1 MPNFK
6 NYISGLQKQGV
17 EEEGTQAEE
26 NSPDFQTE
34 KGQEQTDPQKPQPS
48 KEPEKPKAVFNNDVE
63 RQASIGNSVQSQ
75 NDPLGASQQYEPEA
89 GQNSMGADVTGRDW
103 VTETGNSF
111 MRGMGD
117 HVIGGFG
124 DIAQVV
130 GAAVPGINMF
140 DGNILSRYLQE
151 KGSSIAGNNQVYMPE
166 ELQNPEFSI
175 KTLADPQFW
184 SKHGAEYIPQLAEF
198 VFLSKGAGSL
208 AKRGANNLA
217 GRALKGGLVKNA
229 KGTLKNSASKLA
241 KGADELME
249 VAGTGKGIGKAITDV
264 GKLTNAAGMAVE
276 NIAGGMAS
284 NIVSGLLNSAEAYNS
299 RKDLVGENGEPI
311 FNKEELSDIAAKTF
325 SNNLMY
331 MGIDIL
337 SWGMTYG
344 NAGKILKQSSLMR
357 KGKQA
362 FNSSKNFKNISKAF
376 TAKTSPTLRK
386 LVSVSGKA
394 LQEGY
399 EETFQETY
407 ESWAA
412 MMAES
417 DVMGTEPEYS
427 SFMEFYNSKENE
439 GTKTIAFALGALG
452 GSVSG
457 VISGIN
463 KDAERSRQLYN
474 RTENLK
480 TIFDSADEK
489 GNEMQKFHMRETIS
503 DMVLQDKTDMFESY
517 SQNLIKEGILSDEEV
532 AKMKKTIDDYMVLDN
547 QAEQLNIRGKHALF
561 QNHSTEMFFQ
571 EQVEVEQ
578 AKLEN
583 VIEVISNSNLTEQ
596 QKESEINKRTADTKK
611 TIQGLSYGIAQSQ
624 ANKANLILGK
634 AVENVVEPISVKN
647 EKGQNIIATGL
658 AKADYKYFVEK
669 ANEDILKKRN
679 QAEVLMDNAEYD
691 GVAAGKKAIGKI
703 SELGNKAKSLFGNLF
718 NKDKDEQAETTQE
731 AETTEE
737 AESQREDDES
747 TSPPSPIGQGPN
759 GDTENDGDA
768 AESVQGEENGD
779 NESGESENITGEV
792 SDDISEDE
800 LNELGDLEEE
810 AETLRKPK
818 KKESKEDSSNRKK
831 RAEEVANRISELADK
846 AKAKVDK
853 ALPKGLAKET
863 YDNIVA
869 KIKGQKPLSTKEQ
882 EVVDKFN
889 DTFDKVK
896 ETAKDKTKQF
906 QNFVNKQA
914 DPESEVSKEVKKKKK
929 QIKSQATKIKKK
941 ISKAIDDYK
950 KASGPYSGMES
961 RGEELAE
968 SNSDLSEQ
976 IDEEDNTVFIESNRP
991 LEENRAEA
999 PIIGRIRNSPSDLDK
1014 MVAINQRLNFM
1025 FPKADSRV
1033 NAYILDDLVKALGI
1047 RGAGLSVSAAVFVR
1061 SNEWNQ
1067 GEVFMHEMTHIF
1079 YKFAKDRPET
1089 KAVLEQVMANKKLV
1103 NEIASFYPDYVL
1115 YNFGVGDAKEVGTFS
1130 GVPTDE
1136 DLIEYAA
1143 TILPL
1148 AEQKYILE
1156 EAFVAT
1162 MQGPLSK
1169 KYNKFF
1175 GLNEEVKRTKSSRKW
1190 WKMIDTK
1197 AKSEPTYLQESQ
1209 ELIQKL
1215 NDGQELSFDNMRDY
1229 IVMEFLKEV
1238 PRIEASE
1245 IGFESRSSAY
1255 DANVMQRRVKI
1266 KTRLEE
1272 EVGSYVA
1279 EENKNLFT
1287 KKEDSLDQILDE
1299 VSDNQED
1306 ADYVIS
1312 IAEKSF
1318 MTRTAK
1324 ATKIINNFVKEYNRA
1339 IRLRKTIWGKQGPLF
1354 DKKEFKYK
1362 IFQLAS
1368 NTSNSVDFID
1378 ALENS
1383 PHADIQA
1390 FNKFLELRAPEAKTV
1405 LLNSTWTLFSNYR
1418 MVNAVKS
1425 VMSGTDGNVKHS
1437 IEESLS
1443 KREQSQAQSM
1453 MDNMAKAKD
1462 YFINDKTHLL
1472 ADQWAQFET
1481 IIAKVKDGTATNND
1495 YIKAYRFMAPP
1506 GVKMMDILENGFINV
1521 KGTYYSPV
1529 TVLKSF
1535 VDNDKHLG
1543 KAAKNGNRYIY
1554 PYNFRPIANA
1564 IMATNREFT
1573 QDSVV
1578 ENAKGNMVP
1587 VRMMNNHMTKELDQ
1601 MYDSLRP
1608 DKDGNVIPKA
1618 DFIKRY
1624 SHITRSKAYSK
1635 PVPNQFLDGFYDSV
1649 IAGNKPDLV
1658 YYTGIDDSVTNNANA
1673 FEDSTSYEQ
1682 SFEDF
1687 MMYASGLGKK
1697 TYLANVGVFGDSP
1710 RKYYM
1715 PTKRLDMSNEVNTAA
1730 YNIYRNISGD
1740 DISRRQFELNLKAEM
1755 KKEKDFFNKN
1765 GKELMKIESLKSLF
1779 DKNGKL
1785 TKEGGKVVNG
1795 YVYNQT
1801 INGLFMSEVVSP
1813 NIKISSVA
1821 KRLKNAGS
1829 PVISV
1834 NKNLKFEPIFFKDPK
1849 NDEAST
1855 DGGMFI
1861 LREDAERWANAGKGV
1876 FDLNEGF
1883 KFLNYSVEKDNPN
1896 FRGNTVLLKGYTTI
1910 IDQAFVDQNYKFK
1923 GLYEHMKARRAKM
1936 FEAYAKNN
1944 DGAQPSQNFT
1954 DGLENYFPIAIP
1966 FSSEKTGIQK
1976 GKGMENAPYL
1986 NELMDEEGVTKAGE
2000 FQDGMMYNAKGGFMG
2015 ISGYNFGPQQVMDK
2029 ITDEVTLPVQQMN
2042 SLLVHALNLGHR
2054 EEAEAI
2060 QELISEMMTGNL
2072 EQVTNELKK
2081 KDIATYEK
2089 IVTDAMN
2096 KEDMDQVQRFVIE
2109 KYGILHPRAI
2119 DIVSNQLANTLK
2131 SKGNKLRIP
2140 GTYAHQK
2147 SAYGWELPVD
2157 GEIKGSNELNGY
2169 SQSSTGLN
2177 RAEIVLPRHL
2187 EGKVRARKYY
2197 TLDSKLGDMATSAND
2212 TNGFLDKTK
2221 TPQENDLMR
2230 LKESATT
2237 FVAHLNKN
2245 KDATTPK
2252 LEVQTVLKEGKVIG
2266 YYVPGETVIATRVP
2280 SNGPNFTGI
2289 FEAVEFTVGNGNQVQ
2304 VPTSFSKTIGA
2315 DLDGDALFIQHK
2327 GKSKKMNEVID
2338 RMEKL
2343 WLSEKMAPFIQT
2355 AMDTTGEGK
2364 KLKEHINTQFPN
2376 YKKEQSLAFS
2386 PADRRKSYEDSMI
2399 AKRNIG
2405 TVFNLH
2411 RMANTL
2417 AAYRANMKEGITVNG
2432 ENFQVFEDLGKG
2444 DQSRNHKSALVA
2456 NLILDNLNE
2465 NAADA
2470 LNINEH
2476 TVSAFT
2482 LMVNLNIPIEDVATM
2497 MNAPMVKEYVSIMN
2511 ENNSAFHGYTP
2522 RKQMLTELA
2531 NRSVEGKTGTVKYDA
2546 NSTGGVITNAL
2557 NKDFYSKSNQSNIIN
2572 LIMKMDTVNAD
2583 IQQVSK
2589 IMAGHNGIETN
2600 PYLLE
2605 KQVAEFKRIMNND
2618 ETSTMNIPADMAKNP
2633 DLKRYL
2639 ATAEATLEHT
2649 KQIDLVYR
2657 PAITK
2662 FLEGL
2667 ATKQGMELLNDNQ
2680 IKKYTRSVS
2689 KFLHAHISGYNDISK
2704 EELSEIVD
2712 PKNANSV
2719 FADLSEYIAKIKME
2733 GNLENNLLLTQGLN
2747 MKFDGNKPYISMNS
2761 SFFDE
2766 SLTTQEVRKMNKE
2779 FTDLPADL
2787 QYKLVYYDLTKNG
2800 WGSPLSMLPIT
2811 DSFTNQI
2818 LVNNLNED
2826 FKNKNDKSYTRPELR
2841 ELEEVLMLKD
2851 INGPRNNIPF
2861 FNIKGLSSDK
2871 ATIEM
2876 QKNPQFKKAL
2886 ENNSQFYFKSRDA
2899 KGVMNLYKFI
2909 GNKPE
2914 VFNKPISNSLNR
2926 LQYLAKNGTGM
2937 IKKIPR
2943 RTNEQLDIDLVTIT
2957 AKGNPPIK
2965 KKAKPVAMESRSLKE
2980 DIDHTFKNAPDLGN
2994 IGTKGQYAAYL
3005 KSIFPKSTLNQI
3017 VYHGTSHNFDNFS
3030 KRRSTREYSTQPK
3043 GVIYFSSSYEGAD
3056 QFSKEMGNGN
3066 NPKVMPTLLN
3076 IENPFI
3082 EDMSSITRKNPKGY
3096 DIEQY
3101 YKPGASGMAH
3111 FGQEH
3116 NGHIGYKPEL
3126 YSEIIK
3132 KALKNKNDGVFLLNA
3147 EDVPFSEMDK
3157 VDDYMIFDPKQAY
3170 SLGTKKDKLGFK
3182 KFVDSNPNSKVRFGE
3197 PLGMESREEF
3207 WDYKSQDVMDRQSF
3221 NDAMEFNKF
3230 QTQESKAEAY
3240 QLYVDEKTKANEIY
3254 NKRFRGKDFNNFS
3267 PEKLMELYRT
3277 YGSRNAYA
3285 YANITTP
3292 IVKALAAKISAQQSQ
3307 LTGRTKTNEDL
3318 NPVQTWLM
3326 SNNIPSNHPEIQG
3339 MVRNMTAM
3347 EKDFQNEKKKY
3358 VTKINDTTNAL
3369 YKEKFGFMFNSGN
3382 PIDIFKRFYYSYIHN
3397 RKNLY
3402 NILYGNIVE
3411 ENEIVS
3417 EGKVVKEFKLKSNE
3431 EINKLKEQG
3440 RLSEAEYNFYKMFT
3454 DVTSELAPYST
3465 TNGKKVRRGY
3475 IPHTSMGT
3483 FESFANRGLLGL
3495 LQNSKSSDDA
3505 LNEVMMY
3512 TNNPDTGKK
3521 ELVSFKD
3528 IDNVYSAMSASTGNN
3543 AKKIKEYI
3551 ILKNKAKKLL
3561 KSGKNEDGSDIQVS
3575 SFEMDSALSF
3585 GLMNRFA
3592 NSRSGQSA
3600 KMPSMDLNHAL
3611 NTYVH
3616 STLFVNGNENFA
3628 GFKTMQA
3635 VVDGVLALN
3644 QDKGLKNAGKYVKM
3658 NWKDYYLKGKRQ
3670 NLLGERG
3677 DKVVDLLTKMNLFW
3691 QLGFEASYVM
3701 GNIASGKYHNIKNG
3715 SVKEWAKGESRFW
3728 GTDTD
3733 STNPFDIVKRF
3744 KRTQKILKTL
3754 NFMDINVY
3762 DNVSMSSK
3770 GRLDNFLGDLALM
3783 PMTWSEKWIQGV
3795 QMAGMLTEAE
3805 WNKFDDNGDY
3815 KPMEAPIDNQRLS
3828 MLEDE
3833 VKKSQG
3839 KGYQATDQRL
3849 IQQYSLGRMM
3859 LQFSRFLPTVVNDRF
3874 AKQDIDIYGKEHIGS
3889 LRMVFKT
3896 VAEVQS
3902 MNPKDYIEYRRKLQ
3916 KESPELAKRLDS
3928 GLKGL
3933 AMSGLIGGFALGADN
3948 DFAKSTYWDANYY
3961 MDLDKI
3967 EYKLIPSAVRT
3978 TKSMI
3983 ESIF

>member
-6 NYISGLQKQGV
+6 NYISSLQKQGV

-26 NSPDFQTE
+26 NNPDYQTE
-34 KGQEQTDPQKPQPS
+34 KGQENTDPKQPTA
-48 KEPEKPKAVFNNDVE
+48 KEPEQPKAVFPNAQE
-63 RQASIGNSVQSQ
+63 RQASIGSAVQSK
-75 NDPLGASQQYEPEA
+75 NDPLGAKQQYEPEA
-89 GQNSMGADVTGRDW
+89 GENSVGADVSGRDW
-103 VTETGNSF
+103 VTEAGVSF
-111 MRGMGD
+111 MRGIGD

-124 DIAQVV
+124 DVAQVV
-130 GAAVPGINMF
+130 GSAVPGIDMF
-140 DGNILSRYLQE
+140 DGNVISRFLQE
-151 KGSSIAGNNQVYMPE
+151 KGEGISENNQVYMPE
-166 ELQNPEFSI
+166 ELKNPEFSI

-198 VFLSKGAGSL
+198 IFLSKGAGAL
-208 AKRGANNLA
+208 AKRGSNALA
-217 GRALKGGLVKNA
+217 GKALKKGLIKNA
-229 KGTLKNSASKLA
+229 KGTLKNGSKKLA
-241 KGADELME
+241 SGADEVME
-249 VAGTGKGIGKAITDV
+249 VAGTGKGIGKAVTDL
-264 GKLTNAAGMAVE
+264 GKLTNTAGAAVE

-284 NIVSGLLNSAEAYNS
+284 NVISGLLNSAEAYNS
-299 RKDLVGENGEPI
+299 RKELTDENGNPL
-311 FNKEELSDIAAKTF
+311 FTNDELSDIAAKTF
-325 SNNLMY
+325 SNNLKY
-331 MGIDIL
+331 MAVDIL

-344 NAGKILKQSSLMR
+344 NAGKILKQSNLIK

-362 FNSSKNFKNISKAF
+362 FDSSKNFKNISKAF

-386 LVSVSGKA
+386 LVSASGKA

-417 DVMGTEPEYS
+417 DVMGTEPEYG
-427 SFMEFYNSKENE
+427 SFMEFYNSEENE

-452 GSVSG
+452 GGVSG
-457 VISGIN
+457 IVSGIN

-503 DMVLQDKTDMFESY
+503 DMVLQDKTEMFESY
-517 SQNLIKEGILSDEEV
+517 SQNLIKEGIITEEE
-532 AKMKKTIDDYMVLDN
+532 AQKMQEDIDDYMVLDN

-561 QNHSTEMFFQ
+561 LNHSAEMFFQ
-571 EQVEVEQ
+571 EQVEVEKS
-578 AKLEN
+578 KLEN
-583 VIEVISNSNLTEQ
+583 VIEILVNSNLTEQ
-596 QKESEINKRTADTKK
+596 QIESEINERTAETDK
-611 TIQGLSYGIAQSQ
+611 TIQGLTYGIAQAQ

-634 AVENVVEPISVKN
+634 AVENVVEPIQVKN
-647 EKGQNIIATGL
+647 ERGQDIIATGL
-658 AKADYKYFVEK
+658 AKADYKYFVQK
-669 ANEDILKKRN
+669 SNEDILKKNN
-679 QAEVLMDNAEYD
+679 QAEVLKDNAEYD
-691 GVAAGKKAIGKI
+691 GANIGKKAIGKI
-703 SELGNKAKSLFGNLF
+703 SELGNKAKSLFDNLF
-718 NKDKDEQAETTQE
+718 NKNKDDVSEES
-731 AETTEE
+731 ETTEE
-737 AESQREDDES
+737 VATTEETESQREDGEGVPP
-747 TSPPSPIGQGPN
+747 TSPTGQG
-759 GDTENDGDA
+759 TDGDNEIDGA
-768 AESVQGEENGD
+768 TAGDVQGEENGEND
-779 NESGESENITGEV
+779 SVESDDVTGEV
-792 SDDISEDE
+792 SDDITEDE
-800 LNELGDLEEE
+800 LNELSDLEEE
-810 AETLRKPK
+810 SETLSKPK
-818 KKESKEDSSNRKK
+818 KKESKEDASKREQRAKEVKK
-831 RAEEVANRISELADK
+831 RISELAEK
-846 AKAKVDK
+846 AKAKANK
-853 ALPKGLAKET
+853 ALPKGLAKKT
-863 YDNIVA
+863 YDDIVA
-869 KIKGQKPLSTKEQ
+869 KIKGQKSLTPKEQ
-882 EVVDKFN
+882 EIVDKFN

-896 ETAKDKTKQF
+896 ETAKDKSKQF

-914 DPESEVSKEVKKKKK
+914 EPKQVNKTKK

-941 ISKAIDDYK
+941 LSSAIDAYK
-950 KASGPYSGMES
+950 KGVGPFMES
-961 RGEELAE
+961 RGDELAE
-968 SNSDLSEQ
+968 SNSELSEQ
-976 IDEEDNTVFIESNRP
+976 NEADEFVTFEENNEP

-1047 RGAGLSVSAAVFVR
+1047 RGTGLAVSAAVFVR
-1061 SNEWNQ
+1061 SDEWNQ

-1079 YKFAKDRPET
+1079 YRFAKDRPET

-1103 NEIASFYPDYVL
+1103 NEIAERYPDYVL
-1115 YNFGVGDAKEVGTFS
+1115 YNFGVGESKEVGTFS
-1130 GVPTDE
+1130 GKPTEE
-1136 DLIEYAA
+1136 DLVEYGAS
-1143 TILPL
+1143 ILPL

-1169 KYNKFF
+1169 KYNNFF
-1175 GLNEEVKRTKSSRKW
+1175 GLSTEAKRTNTTRKW

-1215 NDGQELSFDNMRDY
+1215 NDGQDLSIDNMRDY

-1238 PRIEASE
+1238 PRIEATE
-1245 IGFESRSSAY
+1245 IGFESRSTAY
-1255 DANVMQRRVKI
+1255 DANIMQRRVKV
-1266 KTRLEE
+1266 KSRLEE
-1272 EVGSYVA
+1272 EVA
-1279 EENKNLFT
+1279 NFDPEENKNLFT
-1287 KKEDSLDQILDE
+1287 RKEDALDQILDE
-1299 VSDNQED
+1299 VADNQED
-1306 ADYVIS
+1306 ADNVIS

-1339 IRLRKTIWGKQGPLF
+1339 IRLRKSIWGKQGPLF
-1354 DKKEFKYK
+1354 DKKEFRYK
-1362 IFQLAS
+1362 MFQLAA
-1368 NTSNSVDFID
+1368 NTNNSVDFID

-1425 VMSGTDGNVKHS
+1425 VMSENDGKINHS

-1443 KREQSQAQSM
+1443 KREQSQAQDM
-1453 MDNMAKAKD
+1453 MDNMAKARD
-1462 YFINDKTHLL
+1462 YMLKKSGHLL
-1472 ADQWAQFET
+1472 GDQWSEFEG
-1481 IIAKVKDGTATNND
+1481 IVARIKDDTATNED
-1495 YIKAYRFMAPP
+1495 YVKAYRFMAPP
-1506 GVKMMDILENGFINV
+1506 DVKMMDILENGFINV

-1535 VDNDKHLG
+1535 IDNDKHLG
-1543 KAAKNGNRYIY
+1543 KPAKNGNRYMY

-1608 DKDGNVIPKA
+1608 NKDGDVIPKA

-1635 PVPNQFLDGFYDSV
+1635 PVPNQFLDNFYDSV
-1649 IAGNKPDLV
+1649 VAGNKPDLV
-1658 YYTGIDDSVTNNANA
+1658 YYTGIDDSVSNNANA

-1687 MMYASGLGKK
+1687 MMYASGLNKK

-1715 PTKRLDMSNEVNTAA
+1715 PTKRLDMSNDTTTAA
-1730 YNIYRNISGD
+1730 YNIYRNISEEN
-1740 DISRRQFELNLKAEM
+1740 ISKRQFNLSLI
-1755 KKEKDFFNKN
+1755 KEGEKEVDFFNKN
-1765 GKELMKIESLKSLF
+1765 GKELMKIDSLKSMF

-1785 TKEGGKVVNG
+1785 NPKGEKIVKG
-1795 YVYNQT
+1795 YVYNQ
-1801 INGLFMSEVVSP
+1801 IMNGLFMAEVVSP
-1813 NIKISSVA
+1813 NIKISSIA

-1849 NDEAST
+1849 DNEAST

-1861 LREDAERWANAGKGV
+1861 LREDAERWANVGKGV

-1910 IDQAFVDQNYKFK
+1910 IDQDFVDQNYKFK

-1936 FEAYAKNN
+1936 FDAYAKKNN
-1944 DGAQPSQNFT
+1944 GAMPSDNFT

-1986 NELMDEEGVTKAGE
+1986 NELMNEEGVTKAGE
-2000 FQDGMMYNAKGGFMG
+2000 FQDNIMYDSKGGFMG

-2029 ITDEVTLPVQQMN
+2029 VTDEVTLPVQQMN
-2042 SLLVHALNLGHR
+2042 SLLVHSLNLGHL

-2060 QELISEMMTGNL
+2060 QELISDMMSENL
-2072 EQVTNELKK
+2072 NEVTNELKK
-2081 KDIATYEK
+2081 KDVATYNK
-2089 IVTDAMN
+2089 IVTKEMN

-2119 DIVSNQLANTLK
+2119 EIVSNQLANTLK
-2131 SKGNKLRIP
+2131 SKGNKLRIA

-2147 SAYGWELPVD
+2147 SSYGWELPVD

-2169 SQSSTGLN
+2169 TQASTGLN
-2177 RAEIVLPRHL
+2177 RAEIVLPQHL
-2187 EGKVRARKYY
+2187 NGKVRARKYY
-2197 TLDSKLGDMATSAND
+2197 TPDSKLGEMAIKATD
-2212 TNGFLDKTK
+2212 TNGYLDKTK

-2230 LKESATT
+2230 LKEAADK

-2245 KDATTPK
+2245 RDKTTPK
-2252 LEVQTVLKEGKVIG
+2252 LETQTVLKDGKVIG

-2289 FEAVEFTVGNGNQVQ
+2289 FEAVEFAVGKGNQVQ

-2327 GKSKKMNEVID
+2327 GKNKKMNEVID

-2355 AMDTTGEGK
+2355 AMDTSGEGK
-2364 KLKEHINTQFPN
+2364 KLKEHIKEQFPN
-2376 YKKEQSLAFS
+2376 YVKEQPLAFS
-2386 PADRRKSYEDSMI
+2386 PSYRRKSYEDSMI

-2411 RMANTL
+2411 RIANTL
-2417 AAYRANMKEGITVNG
+2417 AAYRANMKEGIMVN
-2432 ENFQVFEDLGKG
+2432 NTNYQIFEDMGEG

-2482 LMVNLNIPIEDVATM
+2482 LMVNLNIPIEDVAVM

-2531 NRSVEGKTGTVKYDA
+2531 KRSVSNGNNGTVKYDS
-2546 NSTGGVITNAL
+2546 NSTGGVVTNTN
-2557 NKDFYSKSNQSNIIN
+2557 NKEFYSQKNQSNIIN
-2572 LIMKMDTVNAD
+2572 LIMKMDEVNAD
-2583 IQQVSK
+2583 IQKVSK

-2605 KQVAEFKRIMNND
+2605 KQIGEFKRIMNNED
-2618 ETSTMNIPADMAKNP
+2618 STMNIPAEMASNP

-2639 ATAEATLEHT
+2639 NTAEATLEHT

-2662 FLEGL
+2662 LLQGL
-2667 ATKQGMELLNDNQ
+2667 AVKQGMELLNDNQ
-2680 IKKYTRSVS
+2680 IKKYTRSIS
-2689 KFLHAHISGYNDISK
+2689 KFLHSNISGYNNMSK
-2704 EELSEIVD
+2704 EELAEIVD
-2712 PKNANSV
+2712 PKNENSV
-2719 FADLSEYIAKIKME
+2719 FADLSEYIAGLKME

-2766 SLTTQEVRKMNKE
+2766 SLTTQEVRRMNKE
-2779 FTDLPADL
+2779 FSELPADL

-2811 DSFTNQI
+2811 DSFTNKM
-2818 LVNNLNED
+2818 LVENLNQD
-2826 FKNKNDKSYTRPELR
+2826 FKEKNDKTYTRPELR
-2841 ELEEVLMLKD
+2841 ELEEILMLKD
-2851 INGPRNNIPF
+2851 INGVRNNIPF
-2861 FNIKGLSSDK
+2861 FDIKGLSPEK
-2871 ATIEM
+2871 AMIEM
-2876 QKNPQFKKAL
+2876 QKNPQFRAAL
-2886 ENNSQFYFKSRDA
+2886 ENNTQFYFKSRDA
-2899 KGVMNLYKFI
+2899 KGNMNLYKFI
-2909 GNKPE
+2909 GNKSE
-2914 VFNKPISNSLNR
+2914 VFNKPISNTLNR
-2926 LQYLAKNGTGM
+2926 LNHLAKNATKM
-2937 IKKIPR
+2937 IKKVPR
-2943 RTNEQLDIDLVTIT
+2943 RTNNQLDIDLVTIT
-2957 AKGNPPIK
+2957 SSSNNPVPRVK
-2965 KKAKPVAMESRSLKE
+2965 KKA
-2980 DIDHTFKNAPDLGN
+2980 
-2994 IGTKGQYAAYL
+2994 
-3005 KSIFPKSTLNQI
+3005 
-3017 VYHGTSHNFDNFS
+3017 
-3030 KRRSTREYSTQPK
+3030 
-3043 GVIYFSSSYEGAD
+3043 
-3056 QFSKEMGNGN
+3056 
-3066 NPKVMPTLLN
+3066 
-3076 IENPFI
+3076 
-3082 EDMSSITRKNPKGY
+3082 
-3096 DIEQY
+3096 
-3101 YKPGASGMAH
+3101 
-3111 FGQEH
+3111 
-3116 NGHIGYKPEL
+3116 
-3126 YSEIIK
+3126 
-3132 KALKNKNDGVFLLNA
+3132 
-3147 EDVPFSEMDK
+3147 
-3157 VDDYMIFDPKQAY
+3157 
-3170 SLGTKKDKLGFK
+3170 
-3182 KFVDSNPNSKVRFGE
+3182 E
-3197 PLGMESREEF
+3197 PIGMEAREEF
-3207 WDYKSQDVMDRQSF
+3207 WDYKSQDFMDKQTF

-3230 QTQESKAEAY
+3230 QTEESKNQAY
-3240 QLYVDEKTKANEIY
+3240 QEYVKEKKRANEIY
-3254 NKRFRGKDFNNFS
+3254 NKSFRGKDFNQFS

-3277 YGSRNAYA
+3277 YGSKNAYA

-3292 IVKALAAKISAQQSQ
+3292 IVKALAAKISAQQTK

-3318 NPVQTWLM
+3318 GPVQTWLM
-3326 SNNIPSNHPEIQG
+3326 ANNIPSNHPEIQG

-3347 EKDFQNEKKKY
+3347 EKQFQNEKKKY
-3358 VTKINDTTNAL
+3358 VTRINETTNAL
-3369 YKEKFGFMFNSGN
+3369 YKEKFGFMFDSGN
-3382 PIDIFKRFYYSYIHN
+3382 PIDILKRFYYSYIHN
-3397 RKNLY
+3397 RKDLY
-3402 NILYGNIVE
+3402 NILYGNLVE

-3417 EGKVVKEFKLKSNE
+3417 EGKVIKEFKLKSNE

-3440 RLSEAEYNFYKMFT
+3440 RLSEAEYNFYKTFT
-3454 DVTSELAPYST
+3454 DITGELAPSST
-3465 TNGKKVRRGY
+3465 SDGKRVRRGY

-3483 FESFANRGLLGL
+3483 FESFSNRGLLGL
-3495 LQNSKSSDDA
+3495 LQSTKNSDDA
-3505 LNEVMMY
+3505 LNEVMLY
-3512 TNNPDTGKK
+3512 IDNPDTGKK

-3528 IDNVYSAMSASTGNN
+3528 IDNIYSAMSASTKNN
-3543 AKKIKEYI
+3543 AKQIKDYI
-3551 ILKNKAKKLL
+3551 LLKNKAKKLL
-3561 KSGKNEDGSDIQVS
+3561 KSGKNEDGSDIEVS
-3575 SFEMDSALSF
+3575 DFEMDSALSF
-3585 GLMNRFA
+3585 GIMNRFA
-3592 NSRSGQSA
+3592 NTRSNKA
-3600 KMPSMDLNHAL
+3600 TEMPSMDLNHAL
-3611 NTYVH
+3611 NSYVH

-3628 GFKTMQA
+3628 GFKSMQA

-3670 NLLGERG
+3670 NLLGEKG

-3691 QLGFEASYVM
+3691 QLGFNASYFM
-3701 GNIASGKYHNIKNG
+3701 GNVASGKYHNIKNG

-3728 GTDTD
+3728 GMDT
-3733 STNPFDIVKRF
+3733 STTNPFDIVKRM

-3805 WNKFDDNGDY
+3805 WNKFDENGEY
-3815 KPMEAPIDNQRLS
+3815 KPMEEPIDQQRLI
-3828 MLEDE
+3828 MLENE

-3874 AKQDIDIYGKEHIGS
+3874 AKQDIDIYGNEHIGS
-3889 LRMVFKT
+3889 LRMLFKT
-3896 VAEVQS
+3896 VSEVQS
-3902 MNPKDYIEYRRKLQ
+3902 MNPKDYIEYRKKLQ

-3933 AMSGLIGGFALGADN
+3933 AMSGLIGGFALSTDN
-3948 DFAKSTYWDANYY
+3948 RFAESAYWDANYY

-3978 TKSMI
+3978 TKSMV